1 MRYPLKKQTM
11 LPNRHFEERPWG
23 SFERFTANEATTLK
37 IVRVFAGKRL
47 SLQKHTRRAEFWK
60 VIEGSGVIR
69 VGNDE
74 REAQIGDEIE
84 IPAGALHRLTG
95 GPKGIAVLEI
105 VFGEFDENDI
115 ERIED
120 DFGRVP

>member
-37 IVRVFAGKRL
+37 IVRVSADKRL

-74 REAQIGDEIE
+74 REAQVGDEIE
-84 IPAGALHRLTG
+84 IPVGALHRLTG
-95 GPKGIAVLEI
+95 GPGGIAVLEI
-105 VFGEFDENDI
+105 AFGDFDENDT